1 MAQNRVIPYG
11 YQMIGGAIV
20 AHSSEAAV
28 VKIIFQ
34 MYVDGKSYLT
44 IANWLTTEEIR
55 YMPSKPTWNKNMVA
69 RILQNEIYLG
79 TEKYPSI
86 IDSVQFHMSKSAKK
100 PYTHTEPKEI
110 KELKPLLVC
119 SQCGEKLRRRVKKNG
134 THRWY
139 CVTDINHI
147 SVDVSDDSI
156 LEDISSIQRTLANTK
171 LEMHSTNNLSI
182 ETIRLHN
189 EIDRLLEQTEL
200 QVEEIKNNILK
211 LAAVKYSLCSDTSHT
226 EQAILEKLKHSENVV
241 DTNLLV
247 KLLESIQVSQ
257 TGVDEILL
265 KCGKY
270 IRKGGN
276 HE

>member
-11 YQMIGGAIV
+11 YQMIGGTIV
-20 AHSSEAAV
+20 AHSSEASV
-28 VKIIFQ
+28 VKSIFQ
-34 MYVDGKSYLT
+34 MYVEGKSYLT

-171 LEMHSTNNLSI
+171 LEMHSNNNLSI
-182 ETIRLHN
+182 ETIRLQN

-226 EQAILEKLKHSENVV
+226 EQAILEKLKHSENAV

-257 TGVDEILL
+257 AGVDEILL

-270 IRKGGN
+270 IRKGEN

>member
-11 YQMIGGAIV
+11 YQMIGGTIV
-20 AHSSEAAV
+20 AHSSEASV
-28 VKIIFQ
+28 VKSIFQ
-34 MYVDGKSYLT
+34 MYVEGKSYLT

-182 ETIRLHN
+182 ETIRLQN

-226 EQAILEKLKHSENVV
+226 EQAILEKLKHSENAV